1 MNLFQHK
8 HQKLILQCYP
18 AGKATDKKPNS
29 SELSYLLYYAST
41 RRVKLE
47 KVINFIRDKTQHDV
61 HRNRTGNLQVTLA
74 IVQELIQKCS
84 DNLNVFAL
92 QVCQI
97 LQIIINTKE
106 LALCKSVVK
115 TFGILCDNLDGGL
128 FTGDKEFV
136 KIFTDVFLILA
147 GIGKDRSGVSQ
158 YDWQM
163 ISLMSINYISKCLS
177 YNQTCGKKFIALSI
191 PTLIQ
196 TIATNNSQTVLEKK
210 IRSNLHEEDNGKRLS
225 RVQLQ
230 KSQRVIAQQIDD
242 NFLNDTLTL
251 VDVNE
256 EAFSSLKSFFNTNT
270 ASQISEVT
278 RAVVQH
284 NMVNGTDL
292 EWGVLLL
299 ELCITWIPVQLR
311 FVSLSTL
318 LATLGRINI
327 EGNSKSNYNLQFQYA
342 RYLLGLLSSKVNM
355 IGLSV
360 SDIIQQLLTLQT
372 DLILKTSD
380 LDKSDISILTD
391 IYSDCIC
398 SLTTHIYYYDQ
409 VPDSIQ
415 EILLKMDFVLDS
427 SFVDDTNPTI
437 TGEQIH
443 DVIIQLLDNISKI
456 FLILK
461 NKTSSINRNHVN
473 LEHWDISLGLLAPE
487 SESDLHA
494 KTILTTQQLISIQ
507 AKYLK
512 VFDEFLANELV
523 VGKSKQSY
531 DPAYRQPRLDP
542 GSLNND
548 ILHHDKDSQEKG
560 HDYRQ
565 PDANQYITQQQ
576 NFISH
581 FLMYIDKFFE
591 SYDSPNT
598 ELVLLLVAVLKH
610 MISIL
615 GLNFVS
621 NFIPFFHHWVMKVNK
636 STTFTQ
642 RQKFKDTIAHIILY
656 YILKGL
662 DEQYSHDLQNYCK
675 SSKLFK
681 QILDAVEY
689 RKLHKYWVHGID
701 SSPSDLESTKSNRV
715 LPTDVN
721 GNQIPIRIRPEN
733 IEEFACGNNFLI
745 VWLHP
750 QKPLLTE
757 IEKSQI
763 STHMSTFNNDSRN
776 TNNTFMVDQG
786 SLFGSGPGMTA
797 NTTASAAAAALAH
810 SSSIAEEAGGHFIP
824 PADFVQRSGL
834 SSDAASSNSEAG
846 LYIGLGLGTAGD
858 ITMIHSEILQYSQH
872 FQERGLPH
880 ANGLTTILRTVD
892 SVDSTNNGSIYTYD
906 SKYFQSPRV
915 TDLKDAMS
923 THRGIRLAKP
933 SFGGLNGNSTHND
946 NASTTAGSILNRN
959 MTTTDVDSILH
970 GLESEDDAAFVV

>member
-1 MNLFQHK
+1 M
-8 HQKLILQCYP
+8 
-18 AGKATDKKPNS
+18 
-29 SELSYLLYYAST
+29 
-41 RRVKLE
+41 
-47 KVINFIRDKTQHDV
+47 
-61 HRNRTGNLQVTLA
+61 
-74 IVQELIQKCS
+74 
-84 DNLNVFAL
+84 
-92 QVCQI
+92 CQI

-461 NKTSSINRNHVN
+461 IRQ
-473 LEHWDISLGLLAPE
+473 AP
-487 SESDLHA
+487 
-494 KTILTTQQLISIQ
+494 
-507 AKYLK
+507 
-512 VFDEFLANELV
+512 
-523 VGKSKQSY
+523 
-531 DPAYRQPRLDP
+531 
-542 GSLNND
+542 
-548 ILHHDKDSQEKG
+548 
-560 HDYRQ
+560 
-565 PDANQYITQQQ
+565 
-576 NFISH
+576 
-581 FLMYIDKFFE
+581 
-591 SYDSPNT
+591 
-598 ELVLLLVAVLKH
+598 
-610 MISIL
+610 
-615 GLNFVS
+615 
-621 NFIPFFHHWVMKVNK
+621 
-636 STTFTQ
+636 
-642 RQKFKDTIAHIILY
+642 
-656 YILKGL
+656 
-662 DEQYSHDLQNYCK
+662 
-675 SSKLFK
+675 
-681 QILDAVEY
+681 
-689 RKLHKYWVHGID
+689 
-701 SSPSDLESTKSNRV
+701 
-715 LPTDVN
+715 
-721 GNQIPIRIRPEN
+721 
-733 IEEFACGNNFLI
+733 LI
-745 VWLHP
+745 V
-750 QKPLLTE
+750 
-757 IEKSQI
+757 
-763 STHMSTFNNDSRN
+763 
-776 TNNTFMVDQG
+776 
-786 SLFGSGPGMTA
+786 
-797 NTTASAAAAALAH
+797 
-810 SSSIAEEAGGHFIP
+810 
-824 PADFVQRSGL
+824 
-834 SSDAASSNSEAG
+834 
-846 LYIGLGLGTAGD
+846 
-858 ITMIHSEILQYSQH
+858 TMLI
-872 FQERGLPH
+872 
-880 ANGLTTILRTVD
+880 
-892 SVDSTNNGSIYTYD
+892 
-906 SKYFQSPRV
+906 
-915 TDLKDAMS
+915 
-923 THRGIRLAKP
+923 
-933 SFGGLNGNSTHND
+933 
-946 NASTTAGSILNRN
+946 
-959 MTTTDVDSILH
+959 
-970 GLESEDDAAFVV
+970 

>member
-18 AGKATDKKPNS
+18 AGKAADKKPNS

-41 RRVKLE
+41 RSVKLE
-47 KVINFIRDKTQHDV
+47 KVINFLREKTQHDFN
-61 HRNRTGNLQVTLA
+61 RNRTGNLQVTLA
-74 IVQELIQKCS
+74 IIQELITKCN
-84 DNLNVFAL
+84 DNLNVFAY
-92 QVCQI
+92 QVCDI
-97 LQIIINTKE
+97 LYTIISSKD

-115 TFGILCDNLDGGL
+115 TFGILCDNLDGAL

-136 KIFTDVFLILA
+136 RIFTEVFLALA
-147 GIGKDRSGVSQ
+147 SLGKDRSGVSQ

-163 ISLMSINYISKCLS
+163 ISLMAINNISKCLG
-177 YNQTCGKKFIALSI
+177 YNQTCGKKFIALSV
-191 PTLIQ
+191 PTLIH
-196 TIATNNSQTVLEKK
+196 TIVTNNPHSAIQQKLK
-210 IRSNLHEEDNGKRLS
+210 SSLHEEDNGKRLS
-225 RVQLQ
+225 RAQLQ
-230 KSQRVIAQQIDD
+230 KSQKAIAQQIDD
-242 NFLNDTLTL
+242 DFLNDTLTL

-256 EAFSSLKSFFNTNT
+256 EAFSSMKAFFNTNT

-284 NMVNGTDL
+284 NIVNGTDL
-292 EWGVLLL
+292 EWGASFL

-318 LATLGRINI
+318 LATLGRISI
-327 EGNSKSNYNLQFQYA
+327 EGNSKSNYNTQFQYA

-372 DLILKTSD
+372 DLILKPSD
-380 LDKSDISILTD
+380 LDKSDVSILTN

-415 EILLKMDFVLDS
+415 EILVKVDFVLDS
-427 SFVDDTNPTI
+427 SFVDDNNPTV
-437 TGEQIH
+437 TGEQVQ
-443 DVIIQLLDNISKI
+443 DVILQLLDNISKT

-461 NKTSSINRNHVN
+461 TKPSSISRNHVN

-487 SESDLHA
+487 NEFDEHS
-494 KTILTTQQLISIQ
+494 KTILTTPQLINIQ

-512 VFDEFLANELV
+512 VFDEFLRNELA
-523 VGKSKQSY
+523 VGKSRQSY
-531 DPAYRQPRLDP
+531 DPAYKQSRLDP
-542 GSLNND
+542 GSQGND
-548 ILHHDKDSQEKG
+548 ILHNKDTQENGQDFKK
-560 HDYRQ
+560 

-581 FLMYIDKFFE
+581 FFMYIDKFFE

-636 STTFTQ
+636 SNTFTQ

-656 YILKGL
+656 YILKEL

-675 SSKLFK
+675 NSKLYK

-689 RKLHKYWVHGID
+689 RKLHKFWVHGID
-701 SSPSDLESTKSNRV
+701 SSPSDLESTRSNRV
-715 LPTDVN
+715 LPSDAN
-721 GNQIPIRIRPEN
+721 GNPIPVRVKPEN
-733 IEEFACGNNFLI
+733 IEDFACGNNFLI

-776 TNNTFMVDQG
+776 TNNMFSMDQG
-786 SLFGSGPGMTA
+786 SLFGSGPGA
-797 NTTASAAAAALAH
+797 STTAVAAAALAN
-810 SSSIAEEAGGHFIP
+810 SSSIQEESAGHFIP
-824 PADFVQRSGL
+824 PAEFVQRSGL
-834 SSDAASSNSEAG
+834 SSDAVSSNSEAG

-892 SVDSTNNGSIYTYD
+892 SMDTTNDGSIYTYD

-915 TDLKDAMS
+915 TDLKDAVS
-923 THRGIRLAKP
+923 AQRGIRLAKP
-933 SFGGLNGNSTHND
+933 NFGGANGHGTNND
-946 NASTTAGSILNRN
+946 TASTANGSVLNRN
-959 MTTTDVDSILH
+959 MATTDVDSILS
-970 GLESEDDAAFVV
+970 GLDSEDEAAFVV

>member
-18 AGKATDKKPNS
+18 AGKAVDKKPNS

-47 KVINFIRDKTQHDV
+47 KVINFIKDRTQHDV
-61 HRNRTGNLQVTLA
+61 HRNRAGNLQVTLA
-74 IVQELIQKCS
+74 IIQDLIKKCS
-84 DNLNVFAL
+84 DNLNVFAP
-92 QVCQI
+92 QVCDIFQTI
-97 LQIIINTKE
+97 LNTKD

-115 TFGILCDNLDGGL
+115 TFGILCDKLDGAL
-128 FTGDKEFV
+128 FTGDKYFV
-136 KIFTDVFLILA
+136 RVFTDVFQTLA
-147 GIGKDRSGVSQ
+147 TMGKDRSGVSQ

-163 ISLMSINYISKCLS
+163 ISLMSIKHISKCLS
-177 YNQTCGKKFIALSI
+177 YNQTCGKKFVALSI
-191 PTLIQ
+191 PTLVQ
-196 TIATNNSQTVLEKK
+196 TIITNNPQSSILQKLK
-210 IRSNLHEEDNGKRLS
+210 SNLHEEDNGRRLS

-242 NFLNDTLTL
+242 DFLNDTLTL

-256 EAFSSLKSFFNTNT
+256 QAFSAVNAFFNTNT

-284 NMVNGTDL
+284 NIMNGTDL
-292 EWGVLLL
+292 EWGVSFL

-327 EGNSKSNYNLQFQYA
+327 EGNSKSNYNVQFQYG
-342 RYLLGLLSSKVNM
+342 RYLLGLLSSKVSM

-372 DLILKTSD
+372 DLIMKTSD
-380 LDKSDISILTD
+380 LDKSDISILTN

-415 EILLKMDFVLDS
+415 EILMKVDFVLDS
-427 SFVDDTNPTI
+427 SFVDETNPTI
-437 TGEQIH
+437 TGQQIH
-443 DVIIQLLDNISKI
+443 DVIVQLLYNVSKI

-461 NKTSSINRNHVN
+461 NKPSSISRNHVN
-473 LEHWDISLGLLAPE
+473 LEHWDLSLALLAPE
-487 SESDLHA
+487 NESDESI
-494 KTILTTQQLISIQ
+494 KTILTTPQLISIQ
-507 AKYLK
+507 TKYLK
-512 VFDEFLANELV
+512 VFDEFLNNELA

-531 DPAYRQPRLDP
+531 DPASKQSRLDP
-542 GSLNND
+542 GSQAND
-548 ILHHDKDSQEKG
+548 ILYSKDTHENG
-560 HDYRQ
+560 HDYKE
-565 PDANQYITQQQ
+565 PNVNQYITQQQ

-581 FLMYIDKFFE
+581 FFMYIDKFFE

-621 NFIPFFHHWVMKVNK
+621 NFIPFFHHWIMKVNK
-636 STTFTQ
+636 FNSFTQ
-642 RQKFKDTIAHIILY
+642 REKFKDTIAHIILY
-656 YILKGL
+656 YILKEL
-662 DEQYSHDLQNYCK
+662 DDQYSHDLQNYCK
-675 SSKLFK
+675 NSKLFK

-689 RKLHKYWVHGID
+689 RKVHKYWIHGID
-701 SSPSDLESTKSNRV
+701 SSPSDLESTKTQRV

-721 GNQIPIRIRPEN
+721 GQQIPVRIKPEN

-745 VWLHP
+745 VYLHP
-750 QKPLLTE
+750 QKQLLTA

-763 STHMSTFNNDSRN
+763 STHMSTFNNDSRV
-776 TNNTFMVDQG
+776 TNNTFMMDQG
-786 SLFGSGPGMTA
+786 SLFGSGPVSTG
-797 NTTASAAAAALAH
+797 AAAAAVAAGLGNPN
-810 SSSIAEEAGGHFIP
+810 SIAEESGGHFIP
-824 PADFVQRSGL
+824 PAEFVQRSGL
-834 SSDAASSNSEAG
+834 SSDVVSSNSEAG
-846 LYIGLGLGTAGD
+846 LYIGLGLGTSGD

-880 ANGLTTILRTVD
+880 ANGLTTILRTID
-892 SVDSTNNGSIYTYD
+892 SVDTTNDGSIYTYD

-915 TDLKDAMS
+915 NDLKDAMS

-933 SFGGLNGNSTHND
+933 NFSGANGHND
-946 NASTTAGSILNRN
+946 TASTTAGSVLNRN
-959 MTTTDVDSILH
+959 MATTDVDSILS
-970 GLESEDDAAFVV
+970 GLDSEDEAAFVV